1 MEGEHPRSTPLYRRQ
16 TVRTSVE
23 SGDFEVFIRQPLDF
37 TGWGDDLDGEK
48 AEIPGK
54 LKGEI
59 FELSVRHPSGLT
71 DGGGADYESERRERR
86 RQRRQNHCGQNH
98 GAGRGNRMAMA
109 NDITGREGTKRPQ
122 FNHRAAKLH
131 REETADRFVGH
142 TADR

>member
-1 MEGEHPRSTPLYRRQ
+1 MSGSVSVATKRREPRQRIKNQIRMEGEHPGSTPLYRRQ

-37 TGWGDDLDGEK
+37 TGWDDDLDGEK

-71 DGGGADYESERRERR
+71 DGGEGKGNAD
-86 RQRRQNHCGQNH
+86 
-98 GAGRGNRMAMA
+98 
-109 NDITGREGTKRPQ
+109 
-122 FNHRAAKLH
+122 
-131 REETADRFVGH
+131 
-142 TADR
+142 